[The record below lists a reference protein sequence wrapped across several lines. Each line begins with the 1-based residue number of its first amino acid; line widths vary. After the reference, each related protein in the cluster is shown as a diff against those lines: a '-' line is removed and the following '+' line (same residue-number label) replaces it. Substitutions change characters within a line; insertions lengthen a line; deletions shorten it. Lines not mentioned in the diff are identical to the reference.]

1 MLAAQSLTK
10 LHLSDVFI
18 LRPFNDSAPQGFVY
32 LTMKQSLQLKL
43 GQQLTMT
50 PQLQQAIR
58 LLQLSTLDL
67 QQEIQEAL
75 ESNPML
81 EMEEGFDSPG
91 QTTDYEGSDG
101 DNVDYTRQQEI
112 AADSHGESTT
122 DFSASDTYSASSD
135 NYQESSN
142 YSEGDSFGEGESF
155 GDSES
160 FGDTDVYGEGESF
173 SADSGDWSE
182 AIPSDLPVDTSWD
195 DVYQS
200 SASGSS
206 NNYDNEDNDF
216 ESRRAATDSLYD
228 HLMWQ
233 LNLTPM
239 SDRDRV
245 LAMAIIDAVEPSG
258 MLSITLEE
266 IFEGMRDDFEELEL
280 DEVVAVQ
287 HRLQQFD
294 PCGVCSQNLSEC
306 LLVQL
311 QQFDPK
317 TPFLDSAKL
326 IAKQYLPV
334 LGSRDYRQLMRRTK
348 LKESELSQAVALI
361 QSLNPRPGDMIA
373 SGDTEY
379 VVPDVFVE
387 KKDGRWLVELNP
399 EIAPRLRINADYA
412 SMVKRADSSSD
423 NTFLKDNLQE
433 ARWFL
438 KSLQSR
444 NETLL
449 KVASCIVE
457 KQRGFLEYGPEAMKP
472 LVLHDIAEIV
482 EMHESTIS
490 RVTTQKYMH
499 TPQGI
504 FELKY
509 FFSSHVSTDSGGECS
524 STAIRA
530 IIKKLV
536 NAENPKKP
544 LSDSKITDLLA
555 EQGIQVARRT
565 IAKYRESLNIPPSNE
580 RKTI

>member
-1 MLAAQSLTK
+1 
-10 LHLSDVFI
+10 
-18 LRPFNDSAPQGFVY
+18 
-32 LTMKQSLQLKL
+32 MKQSLQLKL

-81 EMEEGFDSPG
+81 EVEDAFDSPSPASE
-91 QTTDYEGSDG
+91 YEGSELDKA
-101 DNVDYTRQQEI
+101 DYTRQLEI
-112 AADSHGESTT
+112 AAEAGADNGT
-122 DFSASDTYSASSD
+122 DFSASESYSATAD
-135 NYQESSN
+135 NNYAESNN
-142 YSEGDSFGEGESF
+142 YSEGE
-155 GDSES
+155 SES
-160 FGDTDVYGEGESF
+160 FGDADVYGEGESF
-173 SADSGDWSE
+173 SADNGDWSE
-182 AIPSDLPVDTSWD
+182 SIPSDLPVDTSWD

-200 SASGSS
+200 SSSGSS
-206 NNYDNEDNDF
+206 SNYDNEDNDF

-258 MLSITLEE
+258 MLSITVEE
-266 IFEGMRDDFEELEL
+266 IFEGMRGDFEELEL
-280 DEVVAVQ
+280 DEVEAVQ

-311 QQFDPK
+311 QQLDPK

-326 IAKQYLPV
+326 IAKQYLQV

-348 LKESELSQAVALI
+348 LKESELSVAVALI

-379 VVPDVFVE
+379 VIPDVFVE
-387 KKDGRWLVELNP
+387 KRDGRWIVELNP
-399 EIAPRLRINADYA
+399 DIAPRLRINSDYA

-457 KQRGFLEYGPEAMKP
+457 KQRGFLDYGPEAMKP

-536 NAENPKKP
+536 SAENPKKP